1 MHPNPDQILAS
12 RDGAVDGRSGDGLPV
27 RLVRDGPPGAALCPH
42 CGGRLA
48 LSTIGTRWRI
58 RHPADV
64 AERLVLQLGTLE
76 REELHVLLLDTRCGV
91 IAQERV
97 YAGNVSAALVRIGEL
112 FTEAV
117 RRNAASIMLAHCHPS
132 GDPTPSP
139 DDLHLTAEAVAA
151 GRLLDIPV
159 IDHLVVAGAGYVSL
173 RERGVAFDG
182 PGDCRRIG
190 GAR

>member
-1 MHPNPDQILAS
+1 M
-12 RDGAVDGRSGDGLPV
+12 
-27 RLVRDGPPGAALCPH
+27 
-42 CGGRLA
+42 
-48 LSTIGTRWRI
+48 GTRWRI

-64 AERLVLQLGTLE
+64 ADRLVLQLGTLE

-97 YAGNVSAALVRIGEL
+97 YAGNVSAALVRVGEL

-117 RRNAASIMLAHCHPS
+117 RRNAASVLLAHCHPS
-132 GDPTPSP
+132 ADPTPSP

-159 IDHLVVAGAGYVSL
+159 IDHLVIAGSTFVSL
-173 RERGVAFDG
+173 REHGVAFDG
-182 PGDCRRIG
+182 PGDRQRLG